1 MKKAAVTF
9 ASLFLLAA
17 LATANA
23 KTYYVD
29 LIEPSVVAGTE
40 LKAGTYGIDVMD
52 SSIVIKRGKILIT
65 VPAKLERADTK
76 YPATSVRYEVSGGM
90 MEIKQ
95 IRLGNTNLN
104 LVLGAGGSD
113 AGTATGQAIH

>member
-76 YPATSVRYEVSGGM
+76 YPATSVRYEVSGGKR
-90 MEIKQ
+90 EIKQ
-95 IRLGNTNLN
+95 IKLGNTNLKV
-104 LVLGAGGSD
+104 VLGGGGSD
-113 AGTATGQAIH
+113 GATATGQTVR

>member
-1 MKKAAVTF
+1 MKIAAVTF

-23 KTYYVD
+23 KTYSVK
-29 LIEPSVVAGTE
+29 LFEPSVVAGTE
-40 LKAGTYGIDVMD
+40 LKAGTYQIDVMD
-52 SSIVIKRGKILIT
+52 SSIVIKGGKAPIT
-65 VPAKLERADTK
+65 VPAKLEKADSK
-76 YPATSVRYEVSGGM
+76 YPSTTVRYEVSDGK

-104 LVLGAGGSD
+104 LVLGSGGSD
-113 AGTATGQAIH
+113 AATATGQMVH

>member
-1 MKKAAVTF
+1 MKKAAVAF

-76 YPATSVRYEVSGGM
+76 YPATSVRYQVSGGK